1 MKKTPFFRYN
11 ESFFFICNFDTIYK
25 TIYNKPPFSR

>member
-11 ESFFFICNFDTIYK
+11 ESFFICNFDTIYK